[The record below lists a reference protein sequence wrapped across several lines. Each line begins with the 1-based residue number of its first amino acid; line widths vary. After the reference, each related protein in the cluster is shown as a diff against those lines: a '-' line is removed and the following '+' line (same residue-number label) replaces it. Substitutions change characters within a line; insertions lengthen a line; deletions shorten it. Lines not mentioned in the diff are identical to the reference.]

1 MINIVIADDHSI
13 VRQGITALL
22 ERSTDIK
29 VVGEA
34 EDGLKAIE
42 MVERLQPDIL
52 IIDISMPRLNGLQ
65 AVERIHA
72 LQLPTRVIVLSMHAD
87 ELTVRQAFKVGAQG
101 YLVKRSETE
110 DILLAVR
117 AVHRGELYISSA
129 VSQIFLSDFMN
140 SQEVT
145 LFDRLSPREREVLQL
160 IAEGHTGSE
169 IADMMI
175 ISPRTVEKHRASL
188 MEKLG
193 IHDLAGLI
201 RIAIKHGLISLDD

>member
-42 MVERLQPDIL
+42 IVERLQPDIL

>member
-13 VRQGITALL
+13 VRQGITALI

-42 MVERLQPDIL
+42 IVERLQPDIL

>member
-87 ELTVRQAFKVGAQG
+87 ELTVRQSFKVGAQG